1 MPPPRSRFRV
11 AGEAHRGKIGGPP
24 ASSKHAPRDAAHGFQ
39 LAIRVGFGYISK
51 KNLGRIDLIF
61 REDRPETCPVELRGM
76 YRTLGKRHNSRA
88 IMKEHTKVDATPGAQ
103 PASEGA
109 SGKLARAYKA
119 GPAAMALVIGLAALT
134 AQASESDL
142 VRDIQRYCTVC
153 WRNARLDPRL
163 WDDCTQEVC
172 CRLLTKARDGQL
184 DLGQVLADDTP
195 ERRELVR
202 AIDMVRKR
210 VQRAKRHQPIDSLAL
225 PAPDSDQRHRDRLEL
240 GEILEAARQAVLS
253 PRQDRIIEL
262 WMRGWSVPEIS
273 GELEIPVNRVSD
285 EKYKALRKLEQH
297 LRGRRDELEGFARPN
312 PDAPP
317 RRATA

>member
-1 MPPPRSRFRV
+1 
-11 AGEAHRGKIGGPP
+11 
-24 ASSKHAPRDAAHGFQ
+24 
-39 LAIRVGFGYISK
+39 
-51 KNLGRIDLIF
+51 
-61 REDRPETCPVELRGM
+61 
-76 YRTLGKRHNSRA
+76 
-88 IMKEHTKVDATPGAQ
+88 MKEHTTVDATPGAGAP

-134 AQASESDL
+134 AQATESDL

-153 WRNARLDPRL
+153 WRNARLDPML

-273 GELEIPVNRVSD
+273 ADLKIPVSRISD

-297 LRGRRDELEGFARPN
+297 LRGRRDELEGFAHA
-312 PDAPP
+312 APS